1 MVVLT
6 FTVAHRTVGCEWKK
20 GVGGKEEAVEEEEE
34 EEEREKRQRRR
45 RQTKQRWIR

>member
-20 GVGGKEEAVEEEEE
+20 QGKEEAVEEEEE
-34 EEEREKRQRRR
+34 EEEMEKRQRRR
-45 RQTKQRWIR
+45 RQTKQKVD